1 VKAPIPLTGLT
12 MTVPEGLV
20 LTGYQPPE
28 IRVIQSGTRIVIEY
42 LTNQVRLL
50 FERQGPAAEK

>member
-1 VKAPIPLTGLT
+1 

-20 LTGYQPPE
+20 LTGYQPSE
-28 IRVIQSGTRIVIEY
+28 TRVVQSGARIVIEY
-42 LTNQVRLL
+42 LANQVYLL